1 MYDGP
6 SSLFI
11 SCCFQSGSQLAVGTK
26 EDVWKSCEGVAV
38 FNTLSFEEID
48 MLEGAEVL
56 AWIEVFRV
64 LESTA
69 EPWFPIKTSLQKIS

>member
-1 MYDGP
+1 
-6 SSLFI
+6 
-11 SCCFQSGSQLAVGTK
+11 
-26 EDVWKSCEGVAV
+26 VWKSCEGVAV